1 VNETVHLGNVVWMLV
16 KVCVHWQWALL
27 EVERSVERV
36 SVLVHTEVVELAARV
51 ELERREVAV
60 EAVLMWNQRQLVCW
74 YCCLTVPFSSFLICH
89 SWPFGLVKSWFYGCV
104 QA

>member
-1 VNETVHLGNVVWMLV
+1 MLV

-27 EVERSVERV
+27 VERSVERV

-60 EAVLMWNQRQLVCW
+60 GAVLLWSQRQLVCW
-74 YCCLTVPFSSFLICH
+74 YCCLTGPFSSFLICH
-89 SWPFGLVKSWFYGCV
+89 SWPIALVSVICGCGA

>member
-1 VNETVHLGNVVWMLV
+1 MLV
-16 KVCVHWQWALL
+16 KVRVHWHWALL
-27 EVERSVERV
+27 EVDSSVEQ
-36 SVLVHTEVVELAARV
+36 SVQVHVEVV

-60 EAVLMWNQRQLVCW
+60 EAVLMWSQRQLVCW

-89 SWPFGLVKSWFYGCV
+89 SWPFELVKSWFYGCV

>member
-1 VNETVHLGNVVWMLV
+1 MLV
-16 KVCVHWQWALL
+16 KVCVHWQRALL
-27 EVERSVERV
+27 VERAVERV

-60 EAVLMWNQRQLVCW
+60 EAGLMWNQRQLVCW
-74 YCCLTVPFSSFLICH
+74 YCCLTEPFSSFLICH
-89 SWPFGLVKSWFYGCV
+89 SWPIALVLVICGCGV

>member
-1 VNETVHLGNVVWMLV
+1 MLV

-27 EVERSVERV
+27 EVERSAERV
-36 SVLVHTEVVELAARV
+36 SVQVHTEVMELAARV

-74 YCCLTVPFSSFLICH
+74 YCCLTGPFSSFLICH
-89 SWPFGLVKSWFYGCV
+89 SWPIALVSVLCGCGV